1 MNVFINFLRHFKI
14 RPSLSFLYFVMV
26 LGVAAPFLPVSSSS
40 AAIYNRDVN
49 AVHERF
55 DSLES
60 KIDGLIANLNDLTDF
75 VKTIKKNEETVL
87 RNQADLKEEF
97 HFLNNKLTA
106 FSGVSETNNFNLVE
120 SIKKLSKKFEE
131 DLQKFKEFDIT
142 TLLEE
147 GKKER
152 EAYQKDFQI
161 KLESIDK
168 RIADLASIYK
178 TLSQEEIE
186 RNYEDITNFNRK
198 MEEISAPINQLIQL
212 YKDMAVDQIFRE
224 DNLITK
230 IGSQLDR
237 VNENISQLIDIYKQS
252 ISTVKA
258 SNKDNL
264 AKFEVQLTVVN
275 SKIKKLTE
283 IYITTVKENNAM
295 FNTLSN
301 NLSKELQ
308 TINDRLSN
316 FNLEAPSDKKT
327 ASTVNSSGKL
337 QKSTTKK

>member
-1 MNVFINFLRHFKI
+1 MNIFINLPRRLKKL
-14 RPSLSFLYFVMV
+14 PSLSFLYLVIV
-26 LGVAAPFLPVSSSS
+26 LVVAALFVPFSPSS
-40 AAIYNRDVN
+40 AAIYNRDMN

-60 KIDGLIANLNDLTDF
+60 KVDGLIANLNDLTDF
-75 VKTIKKNEETVL
+75 VKTIKKNKETVL

-97 HFLNNKLTA
+97 HSLNNKLTA
-106 FSGVSETNNFNLVE
+106 LSGVSETNYFNLAE
-120 SIKKLSKKFEE
+120 SIKKLSKKLEG
-131 DLQKFKEFDIT
+131 DLQKFKDFDIT

-147 GKKER
+147 GKKDR
-152 EAYQKDFQI
+152 EAFQEDFQI
-161 KLESIDK
+161 KLENINK

-186 RNYEDITNFNRK
+186 RNYENITNFNQK
-198 MEEISAPINQLIQL
+198 MEEISSPINQLIQL